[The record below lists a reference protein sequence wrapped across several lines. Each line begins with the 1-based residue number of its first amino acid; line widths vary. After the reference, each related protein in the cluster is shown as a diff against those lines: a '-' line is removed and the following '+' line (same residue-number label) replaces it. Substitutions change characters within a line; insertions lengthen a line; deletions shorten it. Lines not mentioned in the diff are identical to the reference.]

1 MKTAILLLALSLL
14 SGTTAYAEVPFFKSK
29 KTKKETIAE
38 KKVSAYDKLFASPHP
53 TAKGFITLHKL
64 KNKLYF
70 ELPLNL
76 LQRDMLLGST
86 VSEVSDNGNAI
97 VGSKP
102 STPIHFRFHKV
113 NGKIN
118 MAVVQ
123 TGNISDNDSRINA
136 AMKLNNIDAILQ
148 TFDIAAY
155 NNDSSAVTFDVTDL
169 FVGDNKLIEPFDK
182 YSTNLSGGRKRN
194 TSFKKSLSYIEGIK
208 SFKDNLSIRSCLSY
222 TYSLTG
228 GKGKKVED
236 APFTAKMTR
245 SILLLDSVPYRPRIV
260 DSRIG
265 IFPTDKKVYSAA
277 KQNTREI
284 YYANRWR
291 LEPSDTAAYMAGEKV
306 TPTKP
311 IVFYIDSCFPEAWKK
326 SVFAAVRQWNEP
338 FEKIGFKNAIEAREF
353 PKNDPEFDADNL
365 KYSCIRY
372 APIAIENAM
381 GPSWVDPRSGE
392 ILNASVYLYHDV
404 VKLLNSWLFIQ
415 TSQADKR
422 TRHSLIPSEVLEDG
436 LRYVVSHEVGHCLGF
451 MHNMS
456 ASSVVPVDSLRSA
469 SYTQK
474 YGTTT
479 SIMDYARFN
488 YVAQP
493 GDMEKGVA
501 MMPPHFGLYD
511 YYLIR
516 WNYTPV
522 LSAKTPEEEY
532 KITSEWITKATA
544 DPVFRYGKQQ
554 SEILD
559 PRSQTEDLSDDAVKA
574 SGYGISNL
582 KYILSHM
589 NEWLKNED
597 DDYSHRSDLYDG
609 IIMQYLTYM
618 MHVYHNIGGIYLQ
631 EKHVGDPVETLL
643 IEDKAKQKEAMDFFL
658 KQLAEME
665 WIDNANIL
673 QVLPLVG
680 SPADV
685 LRNVLMKQLMAAPGR
700 VEFAASKAGSK
711 GYGVEECMDDIY
723 QFIWKPTI
731 QNKTL
736 TNAQIKMQNAF
747 IVHLAKTA
755 GIKWNQNAKSLTS
768 GNGYEAEFLQHLS
781 DVAAKPCG
789 CGECFQSSVAGLFNP
804 IAGFDEP
811 MAEYFVPR
819 SQDSMCYGYFLRIR
833 DLLEKHQNSGD
844 KNTRMHYALLLRQIK
859 NALNR

>member
-1 MKTAILLLALSLL
+1 MKTATLLLALSLL
-14 SGTTAYAEVPFFKSK
+14 GGTTLYADAPLFKSK
-29 KTKKETIAE
+29 KAKKETTAE

-102 STPIHFRFHKV
+102 GTPVHFRFHKI

-123 TGNISDNDSRINA
+123 TGNISDNDSKIAA

-155 NNDSSAVTFDVTDL
+155 NNDSTTVAFDVTDL
-169 FVGDNKLIEPFDK
+169 FVSDNKLIEPFDK
-182 YSTNLSGGRKRN
+182 YSTNLSGGRKRS
-194 TSFKKSLSYIEGIK
+194 TSFQKNLSYVEGIK
-208 SFKDNLSIRSCLSY
+208 SFKDNLSIRSSLNY

-236 APFTAKMTR
+236 VPFTAKMTR
-245 SILLLDSVPYRPRIV
+245 SILLLDSIPYRPRIV

-265 IFPTDKKVYSAA
+265 IFPTSKKMYSAA
-277 KQNTREI
+277 RQSTREI

-291 LEPSDTAAYMAGEKV
+291 LEPSDTAAYLAGEKV
-306 TPTKP
+306 IPTKP
-311 IVFYIDSCFPEAWKK
+311 IVFYVDSCFPETWKK
-326 SVFAAVRQWNEP
+326 SVFAAIRQWNEP

-353 PKNDPEFDADNL
+353 PKDDPEFDADNL

-422 TRHSLIPSEVLEDG
+422 TRHTLIPSEVLEDG

-501 MMPPHFGLYD
+501 MMPPHFGQYD

-522 LSAKTPEEEY
+522 FSAKTPEEEY
-532 KITSEWITKATA
+532 KITSGWITKATA
-544 DPVFRYGKQQ
+544 DPVYRYGKQQ
-554 SEILD
+554 SDILD
-559 PRSQTEDLSDDAVKA
+559 PRSQTEDLSDNAVKA
-574 SGYGISNL
+574 SEYGISNL
-582 KYILSHM
+582 KYILNHM

-597 DDYSHRSDLYDG
+597 DDYTHRSELYDG

-618 MHVYHNIGGIYLQ
+618 MHVYNNIGGIYLQ
-631 EKHVGDPVETLL
+631 EKHVGDPVESLQ

-658 KQLAEME
+658 KQMADIE
-665 WIDNANIL
+665 WIDNANVL

-680 SPADV
+680 SPADA
-685 LRNVLMKQLMAAPGR
+685 LRNVLMKQLMAAPAR
-700 VEFAASKAGSK
+700 VEFAASKSGDN

-723 QFIWKPTI
+723 QFIWKPTM

-755 GIKWNQNAKSLTS
+755 GIKWSQNAKSLTS
-768 GNGYEAEFLQHLS
+768 GNGFETDFLQHLS
-781 DVAAKPCG
+781 TTSAKTCG
-789 CGECFQSSVAGLFNP
+789 CGECFRSSVERLFNP
-804 IAGFDEP
+804 VAGFDEP

-833 DLLEKHQNSGD
+833 DLLEKHKNGGD
-844 KNTRMHYALLLRQIK
+844 QNTRMHYALLLRQIK

>member
-1 MKTAILLLALSLL
+1 
-14 SGTTAYAEVPFFKSK
+14 
-29 KTKKETIAE
+29 
-38 KKVSAYDKLFASPHP
+38 
-53 TAKGFITLHKL
+53 
-64 KNKLYF
+64 
-70 ELPLNL
+70 
-76 LQRDMLLGST
+76 
-86 VSEVSDNGNAI
+86 
-97 VGSKP
+97 
-102 STPIHFRFHKV
+102 
-113 NGKIN
+113 
-118 MAVVQ
+118 
-123 TGNISDNDSRINA
+123 
-136 AMKLNNIDAILQ
+136 
-148 TFDIAAY
+148 
-155 NNDSSAVTFDVTDL
+155 
-169 FVGDNKLIEPFDK
+169 
-182 YSTNLSGGRKRN
+182 
-194 TSFKKSLSYIEGIK
+194 
-208 SFKDNLSIRSCLSY
+208 
-222 TYSLTG
+222 
-228 GKGKKVED
+228 
-236 APFTAKMTR
+236 
-245 SILLLDSVPYRPRIV
+245 
-260 DSRIG
+260 
-265 IFPTDKKVYSAA
+265 
-277 KQNTREI
+277 
-284 YYANRWR
+284 
-291 LEPSDTAAYMAGEKV
+291 
-306 TPTKP
+306 
-311 IVFYIDSCFPEAWKK
+311 
-326 SVFAAVRQWNEP
+326 
-338 FEKIGFKNAIEAREF
+338 
-353 PKNDPEFDADNL
+353 
-365 KYSCIRY
+365 
-372 APIAIENAM
+372 
-381 GPSWVDPRSGE
+381 
-392 ILNASVYLYHDV
+392 
-404 VKLLNSWLFIQ
+404 
-415 TSQADKR
+415 
-422 TRHSLIPSEVLEDG
+422 
-436 LRYVVSHEVGHCLGF
+436 
-451 MHNMS
+451 
-456 ASSVVPVDSLRSA
+456 
-469 SYTQK
+469 
-474 YGTTT
+474 
-479 SIMDYARFN
+479 
-488 YVAQP
+488 
-493 GDMEKGVA
+493 
-501 MMPPHFGLYD
+501 MPPHFGLYD

-522 LSAKTPEEEY
+522 LSAKTPVEEY

-544 DPVFRYGKQQ
+544 DPVYRYGKQQ

-618 MHVYHNIGGIYLQ
+618 MRVYHNIGGIYLQ

-665 WIDNANIL
+665 WIDNSNIL

-723 QFIWKPTI
+723 QFIWKPTM

-755 GIKWNQNAKSLTS
+755 GIKWDQNAKSLTS